1 VPAHVIG
8 GGFSGRAHN
17 NWHCCFS
24 SWGMFLYE
32 GAYWGSN
39 GAGCLART
47 SDAQDSDANWWKED
61 DVDALSGAGEFELS
75 ECHQK
80 YEEGGKRTVCS
91 VTAFRAAAASH
102 LCGPAAGF
110 CPWLGRQMTLFRHGL
125 AGVALA
131 DGPTGPQEQRITR
144 RPLVYFQG

>member
-17 NWHCCFS
+17 DWRCCFS

-39 GAGCLART
+39 GAGCLARA

-61 DVDALSGAGEFELS
+61 DVDALSGCWEAELS
-75 ECHQK
+75 EYHQK
-80 YEEGGKRTVCS
+80 YDEGGKRTVCS
-91 VTAFRAAAASH
+91 VTAFRAAAASTRVAQ
-102 LCGPAAGF
+102 LQVSAP
-110 CPWLGRQMTLFRHGL
+110 GL
-125 AGVALA
+125 
-131 DGPTGPQEQRITR
+131 DDK
-144 RPLVYFQG
+144 

>member
-1 VPAHVIG
+1 MPAHVIG

-17 NWHCCFS
+17 DWRCCFS

-75 ECHQK
+75 VTK
-80 YEEGGKRTVCS
+80 NTKREEKGRFA
-91 VTAFRAAAASH
+91 AFRAAAASH